1 MKYFFIVFSRPPL
14 IKKREIA
21 VQTQEFGR
29 KKHDHHKKDGESFE
43 ELSKRLESDM
53 VESRF
58 AKKIILLLYSQLR
71 KLARGALQKSK
82 DCDEPNY
89 KSVMERNG
97 VIFTLPSENPDD
109 CDELSINVELKIP
122 MNLIE
127 DEHGTRGKG
136 ALSHHHR
143 CKRKCCKKRQHKKRG
158 LDGGGYMSDPEERRR
173 SRKEVDGT
181 SERRRRHCSTPPK
194 RIVSTDEDDLE
205 VIEARTRRIKEYLDS
220 SVGITPDPCVVAVST
235 CPEDVSAKEQCKE
248 EETKETRQEAD
259 CEQVCEEKMQLGAD
273 YDKVVVENASKFCE
287 AEAEKKSHQHKY
299 KHTHHN
305 HHHHHHNGHHH
316 HHHHKGL
323 DCLEATSACE
333 VCVAEN
339 GDGVGPS
346 LDADCDSSKVDGGN
360 QSPKDPKRITWPK
373 DAYLA
378 KHRQNGSFWP
388 IWTES
393 PYNREAQ
400 TLEDVPT
407 IEREMTETETWEQ
420 HGRGHHRRWSEMEG
434 AQESHFTS
442 VSEPRNEL
450 YVQQHTDE
458 CMGYCE
464 PTQEQQ
470 RCNEGLGM
478 GCDEGAKEDEDDGGC
493 QPEDLS
499 ANAAPYH
506 MELTMAGPFYPATIT
521 RVFTPAA
528 EEENR
533 GHSPQRCTKARLIR
547 DGLQFNY
554 Y

>member
-1 MKYFFIVFSRPPL
+1 
-14 IKKREIA
+14 
-21 VQTQEFGR
+21 
-29 KKHDHHKKDGESFE
+29 
-43 ELSKRLESDM
+43 M

-97 VIFTLPSENPDD
+97 VVFTLPTENPDD
-109 CDELSINVELKIP
+109 CDELAINVELKIP

-127 DEHGTRGKG
+127 DECRSRRKD

-143 CKRKCCKKRQHKKRG
+143 CKRKCCKKRQHKRRG
-158 LDGGGYMSDPEERRR
+158 ADGGGYMSDPEERRR

-181 SERRRRHCSTPPK
+181 SDRRRRRYCSTPPK
-194 RIVSTDEDDLE
+194 RVVSTEEEDLE

-220 SVGITPDPCVVAVST
+220 SAGITPDPCEIT
-235 CPEDVSAKEQCKE
+235 IPPCPEDVASKEKAEQ
-248 EETKETRQEAD
+248 ETNCD
-259 CEQVCEEKMQLGAD
+259 GVCEQKMPLGAECD
-273 YDKVVVENASKFCE
+273 EVVVENASKVCE
-287 AEAEKKSHQHKY
+287 SEKKQHKY

-305 HHHHHHNGHHH
+305 HHHHKHH

-323 DCLEATSACE
+323 DCLEKTSACE
-333 VCVAEN
+333 VCVAES
-339 GDGVGPS
+339 GDGIGPS
-346 LDADCDSSKVDGGN
+346 LDADCEPSKVDE
-360 QSPKDPKRITWPK
+360 SPRDPKRITWPK

-378 KHRQNGSFWP
+378 KHQQHGSFWP
-388 IWTES
+388 VWTES

-407 IEREMTETETWEQ
+407 IERELTETETWEER
-420 HGRGHHRRWSEMEG
+420 GRGHRRWSEMEG
-434 AQESHFTS
+434 AQGSHFTS

-450 YVQQHTDE
+450 YVQQQHTDE
-458 CMGYCE
+458 CMGYCD
-464 PTQEQQ
+464 PTEEQQ

-478 GCDEGAKEDEDDGGC
+478 GCNEGAQGVNEAEGEGEC

-499 ANAAPYH
+499 ANSAPYH

-528 EEENR
+528 AEEGR
-533 GHSPQRCTKARLIR
+533 AQSPQRCTKARLIR